1 VRSRTETLATGDGP
15 GPRFAQLRQVP
26 AVARARRGRPA
37 HVGGGAADQEDVPLP
52 PTRPDPAG
60 VLRRSLPRARVSL
73 GAYATGAGHG
83 RAALVTAWLGVLAW
97 VVVVG
102 GTLAAFTVPADP
114 GRHVSEPVITSAVS
128 ALTVVL
134 VARLVAAS
142 AAWPD
147 RRPAALV
154 LALALVLYAIGSAT
168 LTQSGDPDVLTFPA
182 PGETFF
188 LLSYGCMA
196 VFLFLD
202 AVGGRGRI
210 GLTTALEALI
220 TCGGAACL
228 AGAVLLSPAAA
239 ELPGEGVALLLA
251 LLYPL
256 LDVVLAVIVLGDTV
270 LHRRPWSWR
279 TASIL
284 VAFVLMAAAD
294 SSFVRNLADAGGAYN
309 FSAPVAITWGVALC
323 LLVNGACGP
332 RRESAPASVRYAAVP
347 TVAAAFAGVVVLTM
361 RPPGGAGVYLA
372 VPAVLTLAAA
382 GARLALALREAR
394 GAAEAF
400 RLSLTDDLTGLPNRR
415 AVLARIQEA
424 VDRDEP
430 LALLLLDLDGFK
442 DVNDTLGHAAGD
454 GVLRIMSRRLRQ
466 AMPGEVLVARLG
478 GDEFA
483 LVVPDDTEDR
493 AMRTARA
500 VGDLLARPTAV
511 LGHTFIMGASVGV
524 ALRCGDTSASDMLR
538 RADIAMYQAK
548 AERAGALLYDPGRDE
563 FTTQRLRTAELLRRG
578 IPEHQLRC
586 WYQPQVDAV
595 TQEAAGLEALVRW
608 EHPELGLLPPAQFL
622 QIARQSGLMP
632 TLTESVVAIVLADAQ
647 AWLARGLRKRISLNI
662 APPELLNAP
671 LLDQLLRRID
681 QARLPAGSLVL
692 EVTEDSFIADPA
704 RARAALERIREHDV
718 QVAIDDYGTGFSSL
732 SYLRDLPVQELKL
745 DRSFVRA
752 VQDDARSRIIV
763 SSTNQMA
770 RGLGL
775 RTVAEGVEDA
785 AIAARLRGLGVD
797 VLQGYH
803 IARPMPKDDV
813 EGWLAEWAAQVRLAA
828 PAQRRTPRSPAL

>member
-1 VRSRTETLATGDGP
+1 VRSRTESLTQGDGTAP
-15 GPRFAQLRQVP
+15 WFTQLLQGPQV
-26 AVARARRGRPA
+26 VRARRGRPT
-37 HVGGGAADQEDVPLP
+37 HVGRHITDLTEIHAPASERSTGALRRLLARTRDVL
-52 PTRPDPAG
+52 RPGPAG
-60 VLRRSLPRARVSL
+60 N
-73 GAYATGAGHG
+73 
-83 RAALVTAWLGVLAW
+83 RAAQATAWLGVAAW

-102 GTLAAFTVPADP
+102 GTIAAFTVPADP
-114 GRHVSEPVITSAVS
+114 GRHVSEPVLTTAVS
-128 ALTVVL
+128 ALSVVL
-134 VARLVAAS
+134 VARLVAA
-142 AAWPD
+142 AIAWPE
-147 RRPAALV
+147 RRTAALS
-154 LALALVLYAIGSAT
+154 LALSLVVYAIGSAT
-168 LTQSGDPDVLTFPA
+168 LGDAGDADVLSFPA
-182 PGETFF
+182 PGEVFF
-188 LLSYGCMA
+188 LASYGFMA
-196 VFLFLD
+196 AFLFLD
-202 AVGGRGRI
+202 AVGRGRI
-210 GLTTALEALI
+210 GPSTALEALI

-228 AGAVLLSPAAA
+228 AGTVLLSPAAA
-239 ELPGEGVALLLA
+239 ELPGEGLSLLLA

-256 LDVVLAVIVLGDTV
+256 LDVILAVVVLGDTV
-270 LHRRPWSWR
+270 LHRRAWSWR
-279 TASIL
+279 TASL
-284 VAFVLMAAAD
+284 LTAFVLMAVAD
-294 SSFVRNLADAGGAYN
+294 STFVRNLASAGGAYN
-309 FSAPVAITWGVALC
+309 FSAPLAVTWGVALC
-323 LLVNGACGP
+323 LLANAACGP
-332 RRESAPASVRYAAVP
+332 RRESGTARTTVQVRYTAIP
-347 TVAAAFAGVVVLTM
+347 TVLAAFAGLFVLTF
-361 RPPGGAGVYLA
+361 RPAGIAGVYLA

-382 GARLALALREAR
+382 GGRLGLALRDAHGATEAY
-394 GAAEAF
+394 

-415 AVLARIQEA
+415 AVLTRVQEA

-454 GVLRIMSRRLRQ
+454 AVLRTMSRRLRQ
-466 AMPGEVLVARLG
+466 AMPSDVLVARLG

-483 LVVPDDTEDR
+483 VAIRDDTEEA
-493 AMRTARA
+493 AMRTART
-500 VGDLLARPTAV
+500 VGDIVARPTAV

-524 ALRCGDTSASDMLR
+524 ALRACDTSASDMLR

-578 IPEHQLRC
+578 IPERQLRC

-595 TQEAAGLEALVRW
+595 TQEVAGLEALVRW
-608 EHPELGLLPPAQFL
+608 EHPDLGLLPPAQFL

-632 TLTESVVAIVLADAQ
+632 TLTEAVVGIVLADAR
-647 AWLARGLRKRISLNI
+647 AWLAHGLRKRISLNI

-671 LLDQLLRRID
+671 LLEQLLKHID
-681 QARLPAGSLVL
+681 EARLPTGSLVL

-803 IARPMPKDDV
+803 IARPMPKDEI
-813 EGWLAEWAAQVRLAA
+813 EGWLSQWAAQVRLAA
-828 PAQRRTPRSPAL
+828 PVPRRTPRPQAI